1 MEPFAL
7 FQLLQSL
14 FNAQSPAEPTKTED
28 TTPDSP
34 PPTKPIPPELKTDE
48 TTALSPSQETVLR
61 FLSQHDNRAKR
72 TKKP

>member
-14 FNAQSPAEPTKTED
+14 FNA
-28 TTPDSP
+28 
-34 PPTKPIPPELKTDE
+34 
-48 TTALSPSQETVLR
+48 SPSQEPTPPVSNETEEPPSAAPTQPTFSSSQEAALR
-61 FLSQHDNRAKR
+61 FLSEHENRAKR

>member
-14 FNAQSPAEPTKTED
+14 FNSSTSQESAPPVSKETEEPPTTPTPEPTF
-28 TTPDSP
+28 
-34 PPTKPIPPELKTDE
+34 
-48 TTALSPSQETVLR
+48 SPSQEAALR
-61 FLSQHDNRAKR
+61 FLSEHENRAKR

>member
-14 FNAQSPAEPTKTED
+14 FNSSTPQESAPPVSKETEEPPTTPNAEPTF
-28 TTPDSP
+28 
-34 PPTKPIPPELKTDE
+34 
-48 TTALSPSQETVLR
+48 SPSQEAALR
-61 FLSQHDNRAKR
+61 FLSEHENRAKR